1 MIGKLAVVVLFVI
14 GFGIGVV
21 LYLINISIYM
31 LSKAVELFLYILI
44 ASIGIVV
51 AYEAKSIKEV
61 MAGIDLSVRLVIAT
75 ILGSILG
82 GILTALILHSDV
94 IVYLAIALG
103 MGWYTFTGSY
113 LATIDSYLGLLG
125 FTANMFREIA
135 TILLYPILSKK
146 YPIEAISIGGATT
159 MDTTLPII
167 ARFTNTSVTIIAF
180 IHGLILTLLIPIII
194 PAIMATNPKT
204 FIPSNR

>member
-113 LATIDSYLGLLG
+113 LATIDS
-125 FTANMFREIA
+125 
-135 TILLYPILSKK
+135 
-146 YPIEAISIGGATT
+146 
-159 MDTTLPII
+159 
-167 ARFTNTSVTIIAF
+167 
-180 IHGLILTLLIPIII
+180 
-194 PAIMATNPKT
+194 
-204 FIPSNR
+204 